1 MEIKS
6 DYRQDGYQKGFL
18 EGKRTGGK
26 VNKRYVDNFLNDET
40 QSLCPRDSLE
50 FMKAWHEGFADGVI
64 GLINNMVK
72 QEGLL
77 KNQIFNLE

>member
-40 QSLCPRDSLE
+40 QNLCPSP
-50 FMKAWHEGFADGVI
+50 
-64 GLINNMVK
+64 
-72 QEGLL
+72 
-77 KNQIFNLE
+77 